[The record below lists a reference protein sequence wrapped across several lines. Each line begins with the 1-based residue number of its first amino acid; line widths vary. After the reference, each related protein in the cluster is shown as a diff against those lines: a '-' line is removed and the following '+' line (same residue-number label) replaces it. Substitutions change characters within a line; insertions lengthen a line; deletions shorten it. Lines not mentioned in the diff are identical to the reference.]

1 MTVISP
7 TAAQALYDAVAHIG
21 RNKGQLKAKCPPS
34 HTLAAAAWQAATLVC
49 NPYKAS
55 IASMMFMSP
64 EQKAIFNEIKD
75 ILDRLPKH
83 ARIALDR
90 DRAALESLG
99 VW

>member
-1 MTVISP
+1 
-7 TAAQALYDAVAHIG
+7 
-21 RNKGQLKAKCPPS
+21 
-34 HTLAAAAWQAATLVC
+34 
-49 NPYKAS
+49 
-55 IASMMFMSP
+55 MSD
-64 EQKAIFNEIKD
+64 EQRVIFNEIKD